1 MLGQQEI
8 LNLLAGPMAGI
19 TDCNLILDMTNPEE
33 FERAYRIAMQMPSCY
48 TSDKYYI
55 PTYHLIQ
62 EAYKTKKPRLMHE
75 ALTKLCIDIS
85 YR

>member
-8 LNLLAGPMAGI
+8 LNLLAGPHAGI
-19 TDCNLILDMTNPEE
+19 TQCNLILDMNQPEE
-33 FERAYRIAMQMPSCY
+33 FERAYRIATQMPSCY

-55 PTYHLIQ
+55 PTYRLIH
-62 EAYKTKKPRLMHE
+62 EAYQAKDPRLME
-75 ALTKLCIDIS
+75 QALTKLCIDIS

>member
-8 LNLLAGPMAGI
+8 LNLLAGPHAGI
-19 TDCNLILDMTNPEE
+19 TQCDLILDMSNPDE

-48 TSDKYYI
+48 TSDPYYL
-55 PTYHLIQ
+55 PAYQRIQ
-62 EAYKTKKPRLMHE
+62 EAYQTRNHRLMYE
-75 ALTKLCIDIS
+75 ALNKLCIDIA